1 MRAIE
6 SLFTSLVRHEYARS
20 MTFGPISESGGLPV
34 PRPGAVYQLYVHIP
48 FCPVLCPFC
57 SFHRVQYQPQ
67 LAARYFKSLRSE
79 IRRYHEQGF
88 VFDDLYVGG
97 GTPTVNEGELLHT
110 LDLCNELFPLGSISV
125 ETNPSDLRPD
135 LLQALRRRGVK
146 RLSVGV
152 QSFDDELLKSM
163 DRYEKY
169 GSAETL
175 YRALEGARGVFPTL
189 NVDMIFNL
197 PGQTEESLAHD
208 LRTLV
213 ALRPEQVSYYPLMVA
228 DSARRRVTGS
238 MGPLRKSDSRR
249 MFEQIVAVLS
259 PDYKRSTAWCFCTRG
274 GSIDEYIVG
283 RDEYIGAGSGAFSY
297 INGVI
302 HATSFSINGYCR
314 RIDSGINAI
323 TRSKH
328 LSWREQMRYDFV
340 MKLFGLSLDRS
351 WLQNRYG
358 KAFYL
363 TMAFELLGMWMLGAL
378 KISRQSLLVTARG
391 EYYWV
396 ILMREFFN
404 NVNVFR
410 DEMRRQIRSE
420 YDDLAP
426 QARGAAAVSPGPAG
440 IEQAD

>member
-1 MRAIE
+1 MRVIE

-34 PRPGAVYQLYVHIP
+34 ARPGVIYQLYVHIP

-97 GTPTVNEGELLHT
+97 GTPTVNEEELLRT
-110 LDLCNELFPLGSISV
+110 LDLCNELFPLNSISV
-125 ETNPSDLRPD
+125 ETNPSDLRPH
-135 LLQALRRRGVK
+135 LLQALRQRGVK

-163 DRYEKY
+163 DRYDKY
-169 GSAETL
+169 GSAETIC
-175 YRALEGARGVFPTL
+175 RALEGARGIFPTL

-197 PGQTEESLAHD
+197 PGQTEDSLARD
-208 LRTLV
+208 LQTLV

-228 DSARRRVTGS
+228 DSARRRVVGS

-249 MFEQIVAVLS
+249 MFEQIVAALS
-259 PDYKRSTAWCFCTRG
+259 PDYHRSTAWCFSTRG

-297 INGVI
+297 VNGVI

-314 RIDSGINAI
+314 RVDAGVSAI
-323 TRSKH
+323 TRNKR
-328 LSWREQMRYDFV
+328 LGRREQMRYDFV
-340 MKLFGLSLDRS
+340 MKLFGLSLDKS
-351 WLQNRYG
+351 WLRHRYG
-358 KAFYL
+358 NVFYL
-363 TMAFELLGMWMLGAL
+363 QMAVELLGMWLLGAL
-378 KISRQSLLVTARG
+378 KNSSQSLLVTARG

-420 YDDLAP
+420 YHDLAP
-426 QARGAAAVSPGPAG
+426 QAGAPAG
-440 IEQAD
+440 AKLQRADMEHAD